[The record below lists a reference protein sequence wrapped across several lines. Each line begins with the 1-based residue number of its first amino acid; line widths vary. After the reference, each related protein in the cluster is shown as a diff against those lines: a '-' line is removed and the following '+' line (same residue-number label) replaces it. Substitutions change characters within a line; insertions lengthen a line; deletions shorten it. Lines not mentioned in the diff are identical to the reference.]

1 MYHEISGKKGLILI
15 FLVPFLFLM
24 ALQVYIKYTAPIM
37 LFVCFLLFAGA
48 LFYYLIQK
56 RKIIIDDMG
65 ITNQLLFKKVQYIPW
80 KEITKS
86 SIEWQNSI
94 LFTSYQWVFKNN
106 STEKV
111 SIMIYN
117 YSRKDLQLIA
127 ETLLKKCPTIR
138 VDPKIKDLAE
148 GKYPLYNILN

>member
-65 ITNQLLFKKVQYIPW
+65 ITNQLLFI
-80 KEITKS
+80 EIA
-86 SIEWQNSI
+86 
-94 LFTSYQWVFKNN
+94 Y
-106 STEKV
+106 
-111 SIMIYN
+111 
-117 YSRKDLQLIA
+117 
-127 ETLLKKCPTIR
+127 LLWSN
-138 VDPKIKDLAE
+138 D
-148 GKYPLYNILN
+148 